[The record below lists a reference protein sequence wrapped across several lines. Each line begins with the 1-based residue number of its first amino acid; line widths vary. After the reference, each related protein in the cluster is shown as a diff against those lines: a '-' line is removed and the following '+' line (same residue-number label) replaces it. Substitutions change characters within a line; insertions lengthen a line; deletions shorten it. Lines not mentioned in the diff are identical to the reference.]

1 MTAATE
7 PETGYYDAVVSQL
20 QDLGSVTVTAE
31 AVAYLLA
38 AAARPAEPVPHDDV
52 ILLWRA
58 LLEADRTLATET
70 WAQAWNTTAVPDRL
84 ALLVLASRVPGLDPH
99 H

>member
-7 PETGYYDAVVSQL
+7 NTYLDQVIDQL
-20 QDLGSVTVTAE
+20 RSLGSVTVPAE

-38 AAARPAEPVPHDDV
+38 AAARPAEPIPHDDA

-58 LLEADRTLATET
+58 LLATDPTLATET
-70 WAQAWNTTAVPDRL
+70 WAKAWNTTPVRDRL